1 MCCLKSGIN
10 REGVFTMDEQ
20 KIKEQICEMGKR
32 MYSRNMVAA
41 NDGNISVRVGE
52 QECLCTPTG
61 VSKGFMT
68 PEYICRVD
76 AQGNLLEGNPGFR
89 PSSEMKMHLRVYE
102 KRPDIGAVVHAH
114 PPYATSFAVMG
125 IPLDQ
130 PIISEAVVSLGTVP
144 VAEYGTPSTSEL
156 PDALEKYLPDYD
168 AVLLEHHGALTY
180 AGDLE
185 TAFMRM
191 ESVEFYAQLLYQTRM
206 LGGPRVLSEERVQ
219 KLIEVRKKMGIVF
232 GKR

>member
-52 QECLCTPTG
+52 QEFLCTPTG

>member
-52 QECLCTPTG
+52 QEFLCTPTG

-219 KLIEVRKKMGIVF
+219 KLIEVRTKMGIVF

>member
-52 QECLCTPTG
+52 QEFLCTPTG

-76 AQGNLLEGNPGFR
+76 AQGNLLAGNPGFR

>member
-52 QECLCTPTG
+52 QEFLCTPTG

-180 AGDLE
+180 GGDLE